1 MKAGITGLP
10 YSGKTTLFCALT
22 GQSFDKL
29 SHGKEAH
36 IGTVNNPDKRLDTL
50 YEIFKPKKKTYA
62 TMEYF
67 DIAAKSSGVGGS
79 IETAAHQ
86 ILKNAHSLIVVLNGF
101 NENSDPRKDFDA
113 IIEDF
118 ALNDLIVI
126 TNRLERLEKEMRSGK
141 SDQLV
146 TEKSILEECREVIE
160 SGGLL
165 KEKEFEKDEEKLL
178 RGFQFLSMKP
188 LLIVINISEKDL
200 ISNKAENFEK
210 QFADIK
216 SASACAAICAE
227 IEMEIAGLDEEDREE
242 FQKSLGI
249 KESALGRLIRLSY
262 ESLGLISFFTAGGTD
277 EVRSWT
283 IRKGATAQECAGVIH
298 SDLERGF
305 IRAET
310 IAFDDLLSSGSIKAC
325 REKGHLRIEG
335 KNYVVK
341 DGDILT
347 IRFNV

>member
-29 SHGKEAH
+29 SHGKEVH
-36 IGTVNNPDKRLDTL
+36 IGTVNVPDKRLDTI
-50 YEIFKPKKKTYA
+50 YEIFKPKKKVYA

-67 DIAAKSSGVGGS
+67 DIAGQSSGSGKGMEAYVL
-79 IETAAHQ
+79 Q
-86 ILKNAHSLIVVLNGF
+86 ILKNAHSLIVVLDGF
-101 NENSDPRKDFDA
+101 NENSEPRKDFDTVM
-113 IIEDF
+113 EDF

-126 TNRLERLEKEMRSGK
+126 TNRLEHIEKEMRSRK
-141 SDQLV
+141 TDQLV
-146 TEKSILEECREVIE
+146 TEKSVLEECREVIE

-178 RGFQFLSMKP
+178 RGFQFLTMKP
-188 LLIVINISEKDL
+188 LLIVINISENDL
-200 ISNKAENFEK
+200 ATNAGIEFEK
-210 QFADIK
+210 QFADVK
-216 SASACAAICAE
+216 SVSACAAICAE
-227 IEMEIAGLDEEDREE
+227 VEMEIAALDMEDREE
-242 FQKSLGI
+242 FQKSMGI
-249 KESALGRLIRLSY
+249 KESALGRVICLSY
-262 ESLGLISFFTAGGTD
+262 ESLGLISFFTVVGSD
-277 EVRSWT
+277 EVRAWAN
-283 IRKGATAQECAGVIH
+283 RRDATALECAGVIH
-298 SDLERGF
+298 SDMERGF

-310 IAFDDLLSSGSIKAC
+310 IAYDDLVSAGSLKVG
-325 REKGHLRIEG
+325 REKGLLRIEG